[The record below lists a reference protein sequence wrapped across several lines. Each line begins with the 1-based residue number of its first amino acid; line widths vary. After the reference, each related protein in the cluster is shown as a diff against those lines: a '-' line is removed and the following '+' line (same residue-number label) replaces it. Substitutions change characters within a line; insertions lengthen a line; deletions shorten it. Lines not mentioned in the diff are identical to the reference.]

1 MKKLLI
7 TGASGFIGGF
17 LVEKALE
24 RNFEV
29 FVNLRKTSDR
39 RYLQDNR
46 INFLELS
53 LNHQGDLVNELKT
66 LKLEHGIFDYVIHNA
81 GITKASRNSDFFQVN
96 EGITKTL
103 GDALMITQ
111 LVSKKF
117 VFISSLAAAGPGN
130 NDLDPINIDQ
140 EPCPVTAY
148 GESKLAAERFLNSTK
163 DFPYLILR
171 PCAVFGPRDTE
182 LFTLFDLINKRLEL
196 YIGTDE
202 QNLSF
207 IYVKDL
213 VDGILAAMGSKETG
227 KTYFISDGKRYL
239 IKEFVTAIKLAMNKK
254 TIKIKVPVMLV
265 SIVAY
270 VQESI
275 MGLFGKVP
283 ALNSEKMAELTSK
296 NWVCDMEVFFSDV
309 DFQPKYDL
317 QTAVNETVAWYKK
330 EKWI

>member
-1 MKKLLI
+1 MKRLLI

-24 RNFEV
+24 RNYEV
-29 FVNLRKTSDR
+29 FVTVRKTSDR

-53 LNHQGDLVNELKT
+53 LNHRDCLVAELEN

-96 EGITKTL
+96 EGISRTL

-111 LVSKKF
+111 LIREKF
-117 VFISSLAAAGPGN
+117 VYISSLAAAGPGN
-130 NDLDPINIDQ
+130 NDLDPIKIDQ
-140 EPCPVTAY
+140 EASPVTAY
-148 GESKLAAERFLNSTK
+148 GESKLATEQYLNSTK
-163 DFPYLILR
+163 SFPYLILR

-213 VDGILAAMGSKETG
+213 VDAILSAMESKEIR
-227 KTYFISDGKRYL
+227 KTYFLSDGKRYL
-239 IKEFVTAIKLAMNKK
+239 IKEFVAAIKLALNKK

-265 SIVAY
+265 SIVAFI
-270 VQESI
+270 QESI

-296 NWVCDMEVFFSDV
+296 NWVCDMEGFFREI